1 MWRNLSRSQKL
12 LTTVTATAA
21 AGSAALYLNND
32 QRRPL
37 PSMLL
42 TRNQVAYAEAQ
53 QQDDDKPKTFW
64 NTPSREEM
72 IKRLDNEQEEY
83 DLLIVGGGATG
94 AGTAVDAAT
103 RGLKVAL
110 VERDDFASG
119 MHITLLYPFMF
130 RIWQH
135 HQ

>member
-42 TRNQVAYAEAQ
+42 TRNQIAYAEAQ
-53 QQDDDKPKTFW
+53 PQDDEKPKTFW
-64 NTPSREEM
+64 KTPSREEM
-72 IKRLDNEQEEY
+72 LKRLENKDEEEY

-119 MHITLLYPFMF
+119 MHI
-130 RIWQH
+130 
-135 HQ
+135 